1 MLVQLKGT
9 FNKKEHAKQT
19 YLRLKEVLRGTNSK
33 IEYNTVS
40 LNSKKHNKNFL
51 KIKDLMPK
59 ILGYTILGVAIGG
72 ITTFTLDNFYR
83 VVDLESSMYAA
94 LLFSF
99 AIAGLLLGF
108 TLYFVERENNVQLS
122 FRDLTSEKVILTV
135 NCEKDQVPDVEN
147 TFKLYDAQKVYLN

>member
-9 FNKKEHAKQT
+9 FNRKEQAKQT

-33 IEYNTVS
+33 IEYNTVGS
-40 LNSKKHNKNFL
+40 NAKNDNRNTL
-51 KIKDLMPK
+51 KIKELMPK
-59 ILGYTILGVAIGG
+59 IIGYTVLGVAIGG
-72 ITTFTLDNFYR
+72 VTTFTLDNFYR
-83 VVDLESSMYAA
+83 VVDLESSMYGA

-122 FRDLTSEKVILTV
+122 VRDVKREKVILTV

-147 TFKLYDAQKVYLN
+147 TFKRYDAQKVYLT